1 MAQKLLWRE
10 WMKLKSLLVLIL
22 LWGLFSWRP
31 AYAQSLE
38 SLEAPSVETSQKL
51 AIVTHPC
58 GKDVN
63 DVLVLD
69 HLMVARD
76 GANALVRFANEHEI
90 PTVILNGCNTYIPD
104 ELSTMKYYSESGEL
118 SFEFSAKEVYVA
130 GGYFGWCLD
139 KTVNDVL
146 WQFSKMSQN
155 RDPSM
160 IFTIYMV
167 ADAIYQLDFLEEKS
181 WVPSSY
187 LLKDDLDRYDEEAL
201 RYWATGWVQLRAFY
215 FGMPNFEI
223 NVDVYGQPAFHR
235 AATSTPSHT
244 LNIHFIDSSQLN

>member
-1 MAQKLLWRE
+1 
-10 WMKLKSLLVLIL
+10 MKLKSLLVLIL

-31 AYAQSLE
+31 AYAQTLE

-69 HLMVARD
+69 HLMVAKD
-76 GANALVRFANEHEI
+76 GANALVRFANEHKI

-104 ELSTMKYYSESGEL
+104 ELSTMKYFSQSGEL
-118 SFEFSAKEVYVA
+118 SFEFSAKEVYVG

-155 RDPSM
+155 SDPSM
-160 IFTIYMV
+160 TFTIYMV
-167 ADAIYQLDFLEEKS
+167 ADAIYQLDTLPS
-181 WVPSSY
+181 GALSSY
-187 LLKDDLDRYDEEAL
+187 LLKNDLDRWKHDEEAL
-201 RYWATGWVQLRAFY
+201 RYWATGWAQLRMFY
-215 FGMPNFEI
+215 YNSSKFNWTV
-223 NVDVYGQPAFHR
+223 NVNGRSVFFR

-244 LNIHFIDSSQLN
+244 LNVHFIDSSQLK